1 MSRLN
6 LFFRPV
12 ISLLFIVCF
21 SLALTAPAEGAQVNG
36 EVRALH
42 DKTPMTG
49 VKAVLTPD
57 DDPTGGVSRGF
68 LMLHHLPTGESTREP
83 LEVVTGPDGAFSFS
97 SVPPGSYRLSAEGT
111 GIGLS
116 QRYDMEIMQE
126 GESLGPFLLHTI
138 AGGEIRGRVYDRTT
152 GTGLAAKRVGAY
164 SSGISKQY
172 FTETDPEG
180 YYAFENLPPGFC
192 SITLHW
198 RSRSELPWMRSVE
211 NDTNR
216 SVSLR
221 NGQHIT
227 NLDFPLDVPEP
238 RSGVINGQVV
248 DPSGAPVSEAMISTE
263 RFPFP
268 SGNIKTDASGRFTL
282 NHLNPETDIE
292 IRAYKEGFV
301 SPLIKARP
309 NAAEIVTI
317 ELRPEA
323 VISGIARDEDGLPIP
338 GAQVHLL
345 QVDGPGHQMDM
356 TKGDGTF
363 RIACLSTGSYTIH
376 AGFQPSPSML
386 SSAIFPFIPSD
397 DNRFGACT
405 LTEGQVL
412 PDLEFVLSMPGFEWS
427 EMSGRVIDT
436 EGQPIAGVRVQ
447 ADNSR
452 YTASAITDSDGT
464 FCITRLPSDSY
475 RLDLVAKGYYR
486 IFSREGDD
494 GHTLFFPHERIETGG
509 EPVTL
514 IMQKSGRVEG
524 RIVHAETGAPVPVFE
539 IGLSHHPAQWPGLN
553 SSTFNSY
560 LDPEGRFSLELDFP
574 FKYIVARAEGFT
586 QVSLPIT
593 PEAGKDLQDVVVS
606 LKPAPMVEGRTSRG
620 KERVWSA
627 GFGLPDMEK
636 TPGSTPNLPPASL
649 PEKISKNRH

>member
-1 MSRLN
+1 MGRLN
-6 LFFRPV
+6 LCLRPV
-12 ISLLFIVCF
+12 ISNLFIPCLFFAITV
-21 SLALTAPAEGAQVNG
+21 PAEGAQVNG

-42 DKTPMTG
+42 DKTPMIG

-68 LMLHHLPTGESTREP
+68 LTLHYLPTSESTREP
-83 LEVVTGPDGAFSFS
+83 LEAVTGQDGAFSFS
-97 SVPPGSYRLSAEGT
+97 HVPPGSYRLSAEGP
-111 GIGLS
+111 GIALS
-116 QRYDMEIMQE
+116 QGYDMEITQE
-126 GESLGPFLLHTI
+126 GKSLWPFVLHTI
-138 AGGEIRGRVYDRTT
+138 PGGEIRGRVYDRNT

-172 FTETDPEG
+172 FTETDSEG
-180 YYAFENLPPGFC
+180 YYEFVDFPPGFC
-192 SITLHW
+192 NIQLFW
-198 RSRSELPWMRSVE
+198 RSSAEFGWSS
-211 NDTNR
+211 NTGDDTNR

-227 NLDFPLDVPEP
+227 NLDFPLDVSEP
-238 RSGVINGQVV
+238 RSGVINGLVV
-248 DPSGAPVSEAMISTE
+248 DLSGAPVSEAMISTE
-263 RFPFP
+263 RLPFP

-282 NHLNPETDIE
+282 TDLNPEADIE

-301 SPLIKARP
+301 SPLIKAQP
-309 NAAEIVTI
+309 NAEDILTI

-323 VISGIARDEDGLPIP
+323 VISGIVRDEDGLPVP
-338 GAQVHLL
+338 GTQVRVL
-345 QVDGPGHQMDM
+345 QVDGPDDQMDM

-363 RIACLSTGSYTIH
+363 RIACLSGGSYTIH

-386 SSAIFPFIPSD
+386 SSTILPFIPSD
-397 DNRFGACT
+397 DNRVGACT
-405 LTEGQVL
+405 LTKGQAL

-427 EMSGRVIDT
+427 EMSGRVIDM

-452 YTASAITDSDGT
+452 YTGSAITDSDGT

-494 GHTLFFPHERIETGG
+494 GHTLYFPHERIETGG

-524 RIVHAETGAPVPVFE
+524 RIVHAETGAPIPVFE
-539 IGLSHHPAQWPGLN
+539 IGLAYHPAQWPSMN
-553 SSTFNSY
+553 SSALRSY

-574 FKYIVARAEGFT
+574 FKYIVARAEGFA
-586 QVSLPIT
+586 QVSVPIKA
-593 PEAGKDLQDVVVS
+593 EAGKNLQDVVVS
-606 LKPAPMVEGRTSRG
+606 LKPAPMVEGRTLNLEG
-620 KERVWSA
+620 A
-627 GFGLPDMEK
+627 PLPFAQVFVPQENGYPLNEEMIGSNTREK
-636 TPGSTPNLPPASL
+636 FLPL
-649 PEKISKNRH
+649 